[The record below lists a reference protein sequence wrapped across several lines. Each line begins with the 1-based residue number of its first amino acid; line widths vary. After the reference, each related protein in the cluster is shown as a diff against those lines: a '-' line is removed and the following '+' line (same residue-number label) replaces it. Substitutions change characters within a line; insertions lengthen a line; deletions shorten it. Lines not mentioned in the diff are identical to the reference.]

1 VDAKLK
7 QHEWSEEAL
16 FNKALIYVGEMQR
29 HTATDWRFGFW
40 SSLSLELIARAALAH
55 ISPTLLANRTN
66 WRNIYHAL
74 GHEPTVKQFTP
85 VSATTREVF
94 SILEELLPN
103 FTSELLNFCASHCF
117 RRNAELHSGEDVFKG
132 LGTAEWLPKYYASCQ
147 IMLQSMGKTLD
158 DLFDDPKTANEMIA
172 SMADTAAKAVAKD
185 IEEHKEIWAQVQP
198 EQQKAA
204 VAQAR
209 AWATRRAGHRTN
221 CPACGS
227 PALIHGSNQ
236 GAVTT
241 DIREDVIVQRQTM
254 LPSSFECIACGLKIS
269 GLSKLSACGLGN
281 AFTSISRMSPAD
293 FFGLHT
299 EEELEQARTE
309 GAEAAVEEDFNEY

>member
-1 VDAKLK
+1 
-7 QHEWSEEAL
+7 
-16 FNKALIYVGEMQR
+16 MQR
-29 HTATDWRFGFW
+29 YTATDWQFGFW

-55 ISPTLLANRTN
+55 ISPTLLANGKD

-74 GHEPTVKQFTP
+74 GHEPTAKQFTP
-85 VSATTREVF
+85 VSATTKDVF
-94 SILEELLPN
+94 LILEKLLPKL
-103 FTSELLNFCASHCF
+103 TPELLNFCASHCF
-117 RRNAELHSGEDVFKG
+117 RRNAELHSGEEVFEG
-132 LGTAEWLPKYYASCQ
+132 LGTSEWLPKYYASCQ

-158 DLFDDPKTANEMIA
+158 DLFDDPKTANDMIA

-185 IEEHKEIWAQVQP
+185 IEEHKEIWAQMEP
-198 EQQKAA
+198 DQQEAA

-209 AWATRRAGHRTN
+209 AWATRRAGHCTK
-221 CPACGS
+221 CLACGS
-227 PALIHGSNQ
+227 PALIHGSSQ
-236 GAVTT
+236 GVVTT
-241 DIREDVIVQRQTM
+241 DIREDVILQKQTM

-281 AFTSISRMSPAD
+281 AFTSTSTMSPAD

-299 EEELEQARTE
+299 EEELEQARLE